1 MLDADGEI
9 DDIVFF
15 VSPGW
20 MRRIARDADST
31 DDR

>member
-20 MRRIARDADST
+20 MRRIARDAEST